1 MPRWFLVL
9 NGVALLCMGVA
20 LLVMRLRE
28 RASQNAAAARDRA
41 AARKNWRAAAAAA
54 GTPLEQTD
62 GESAEVAET
71 GDAAEAG
78 PRYRGRVG
86 LRLPDKS
93 AAPVGVFGLFWGIL
107 WALLCCAAGIV
118 LLLMSQGHIV
128 QPGREPT
135 TAPPR
140 SRGLEFP
147 SGR

>member
-20 LLVMRLRE
+20 LLAMRLRE

-41 AARKNWRAAAAAA
+41 AARKNWRAAAAA
-54 GTPLEQTD
+54 GTGTAQ
-62 GESAEVAET
+62 AEPEEPEEPA
-71 GDAAEAG
+71 DDAG

-86 LRLPDKS
+86 LRMAEKS

-107 WALLCCAAGIV
+107 WALLCCAVGIV
-118 LLLMSQGHIV
+118 LLLMSQGHII
-128 QPGREPT
+128 QPGRAPE
-135 TAPPR
+135 TAPPH

>member
-20 LLVMRLRE
+20 LLAMRLRE

-41 AARKNWRAAAAAA
+41 AARKNWRAAAA
-54 GTPLEQTD
+54 GTGIGTGSAQAESDPEETD
-62 GESAEVAET
+62 
-71 GDAAEAG
+71 DAG

-86 LRLPDKS
+86 LRMAEKS

>member
-20 LLVMRLRE
+20 LLAMRLRE

-41 AARKNWRAAAAAA
+41 AARKNWRAAAA
-54 GTPLEQTD
+54 GTGSAQAESEPEETD
-62 GESAEVAET
+62 
-71 GDAAEAG
+71 DAG

-86 LRLPDKS
+86 LRMAEKS

-118 LLLMSQGHIV
+118 LLLMSQGHII
-128 QPGREPT
+128 QPGRAPD
-135 TAPPR
+135 TAPPH